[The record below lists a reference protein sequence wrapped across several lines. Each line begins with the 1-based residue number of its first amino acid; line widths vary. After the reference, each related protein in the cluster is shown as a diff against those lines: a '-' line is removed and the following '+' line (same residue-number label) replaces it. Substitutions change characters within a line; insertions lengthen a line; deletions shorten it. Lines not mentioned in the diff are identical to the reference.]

1 MENVSLTFAAIDQTY
16 VNSIPT
22 LTETEYGGKDYIYY
36 GEDNSYPNYLFGLYT
51 DVSSLKTVIDGTS
64 EYVAGDD
71 AVCNIEGF
79 SVEVNRKGLTAR
91 ELIQL
96 LARDYLLYGGF
107 SLQIIRNKTGKV
119 VELYPLDF
127 RFCRCDKYNESIYYN
142 EDFGKKYA
150 RSSKSIIYPKFI
162 RENKDVPSSVLYV
175 KNSSSTTYPIPRYSG
190 ALKACEIERHIDEYF
205 LNSLENGFAGSAV
218 INFLNGVPTDE
229 QKKEIEKNIQTKFAG
244 SKNAGRIVLN
254 FANGKDNA
262 ATIEKLD
269 VEDFGDKYKATAQRS
284 REQIYTAFQAS
295 PVLFG
300 LSNASTGWNDQDFKE
315 AFKLYNKTTV
325 RGIQRTILENFDKI
339 FGVKDS
345 FTIQPFT
352 VDFDE
357 DTNNDNKSIS

>member
-22 LTETEYGGKDYIYY
+22 LTEPEYGGKDYIYY

-71 AVCNIEGF
+71 AVCNIEGL

-150 RSSKSIIYPKFI
+150 RSNKSVVYPKFI
-162 RENKDVPSSVLYV
+162 RENTDIYSSVLYV
-175 KNSSSTTYPIPRYSG
+175 KNTNSSTYPTPKYSG
-190 ALKACEIERHIDEYF
+190 ALKACEIERHLDEFF
-205 LNSLENGFAGSAV
+205 LNSLENGFTGSAI

-229 QKKEIEKNIQTKFAG
+229 QKKEIEKNIQNKFAG
-244 SKNAGRIVLN
+244 SKNAGRIILN
-254 FANGKDNA
+254 FANGKENA
-262 ATIEKLD
+262 ATIEKID
-269 VEDFGDKYKATAQRS
+269 VEDFGDKYSATAKRS
-284 REQIYTAFQAS
+284 REQIFTAFQAS

-300 LSNASTGWNDQDFKE
+300 LSNENTSWNDTDYKE
-315 AFKLYNKTTV
+315 AFKLYNKTII
-325 RGIQRTILENFDKI
+325 RGLQRMILGNFDKI
-339 FGVKDS
+339 FGVQNS
-345 FTIQPFT
+345 FVIKPFT
-352 VDFDE
+352 VDFE
-357 DTNNDNKSIS
+357 EETNNDNKAIS

>member
-1 MENVSLTFAAIDQTY
+1 M
-16 VNSIPT
+16 
-22 LTETEYGGKDYIYY
+22 
-36 GEDNSYPNYLFGLYT
+36 
-51 DVSSLKTVIDGTS
+51 
-64 EYVAGDD
+64 
-71 AVCNIEGF
+71 
-79 SVEVNRKGLTAR
+79 
-91 ELIQL
+91 
-96 LARDYLLYGGF
+96 
-107 SLQIIRNKTGKV
+107 
-119 VELYPLDF
+119 
-127 RFCRCDKYNESIYYN
+127 
-142 EDFGKKYA
+142 
-150 RSSKSIIYPKFI
+150 
-162 RENKDVPSSVLYV
+162 
-175 KNSSSTTYPIPRYSG
+175 
-190 ALKACEIERHIDEYF
+190 
-205 LNSLENGFAGSAV
+205 

-352 VDFDE
+352 VDWDE
-357 DTNNDNKSIS
+357 DTNNDNKAVS

>member
-1 MENVSLTFAAIDQTY
+1 MENVSLSFAAIDREY
-16 VNSIPT
+16 VASIPQ

-36 GEDNSYPNYLFGLYT
+36 GEDNGYPSYLYELFL
-51 DVSSLKTVIDGTS
+51 DVSSLKTVIEGTS
-64 EYVAGDD
+64 NYVAGDE
-71 AVCNIEGF
+71 AKCNIDGF
-79 SVEVNRKGLTAR
+79 SFEVNRKGMTAR
-91 ELIQL
+91 ELIVL
-96 LARDYLLYGGF
+96 LARDYLIYGGYAI
-107 SLQIIRNKTGKV
+107 QIIRNQVGDIA
-119 VELYPLDF
+119 ELYHLDF

-162 RENKDVPSSVLYV
+162 RENKDTPSSVLYV
-175 KNSSSTTYPIPRYSG
+175 KNNSSTTYPIPRYSG

-229 QKKEIEKNIQTKFAG
+229 QKREIEKNIQTKFAG
-244 SKNAGRIVLN
+244 SKNAGSIVLN

-269 VEDFGDKYKATAQRS
+269 VEDFGDKYKAL
-284 REQIYTAFQAS
+284 QAS

-352 VDFDE
+352 VDWDE
-357 DTNNDNKSIS
+357 DTNNDNKVIS

>member
-1 MENVSLTFAAIDQTY
+1 MENVNLAFAAIDKEY
-16 VNSIPT
+16 VASIPQ
-22 LTETEYGGKDYIYY
+22 LTEPEYGGKQYILY
-36 GEDNSYPNYLFGLYT
+36 GEDNLYPNYLYDLFL
-51 DVSSLKTVIDGTS
+51 DVSSLKTVIEGTAD
-64 EYVAGDD
+64 YVAGDD
-71 AVCNIEGF
+71 AVCNMQGF
-79 SVEVNRKGLTAR
+79 DMEVNRKGMTAR

-96 LARDYLLYGGF
+96 IARDYLLYGGYAI
-107 SLQIIRNKTGKV
+107 QIVRNQVGDIA
-119 VELYPLDF
+119 ELYHLDF
-127 RFCRCDKYNESIYYN
+127 RYCRCDKYNESIYYN
-142 EDFGKKYA
+142 EDFVKKYA

-162 RENKDVPSSVLYV
+162 RENRDIPTSVLYV
-175 KNSSSTTYPIPRYSG
+175 KNSNSTTYPIPRYSG

-218 INFLNGVPTDE
+218 INFLQCVPSDD
-229 QKKEIEKNIQTKFAG
+229 QKKKKKKNIQSKFAG
-244 SKNAGRIVLN
+244 SKNAGRIILN
-254 FANGKDNA
+254 FADGKDNA

-284 REQIYTAFQAS
+284 REQIFTAFQAS

-325 RGIQRTILENFDKI
+325 RGIQRTILDNFDKI
-339 FGVKDS
+339 FGVKGS

-352 VDFDE
+352 IDWDE

>member
-1 MENVSLTFAAIDQTY
+1 MENVSLSFAAIDREY
-16 VNSIPT
+16 VASIPQ

-36 GEDNSYPNYLFGLYT
+36 GEDNGYPSYLYELFL
-51 DVSSLKTVIDGTS
+51 DVSSLKTVIEGTS
-64 EYVAGDD
+64 NYVAGDE
-71 AVCNIEGF
+71 AKCNIDGF
-79 SVEVNRKGLTAR
+79 SFEVNRKGMTAR
-91 ELIQL
+91 ELIEL
-96 LARDYLLYGGF
+96 LARDYLIYGGYAI
-107 SLQIIRNKTGKV
+107 QIIRNQVGDIS
-119 VELYPLDF
+119 ELYHLDF

-150 RSSKSIIYPKFI
+150 RSSKSIVYPKFI
-162 RENKDVPSSVLYV
+162 RENKDIPSSVLYV
-175 KNSSSTTYPIPRYSG
+175 KNNSSTTYPIPRYSG

-218 INFLNGVPTDE
+218 INFLNGVPTDV
-229 QKKEIEKNIQTKFAG
+229 QKKEIEKNIQSKFAG

-339 FGVKDS
+339 FGVKNS
-345 FTIQPFT
+345 FTIQPFS
-352 VDFDE
+352 VDWSE
-357 DTNNDNKSIS
+357 ESERDNSKIS